1 MDRVPWGARRR
12 RLAFSTWRPEPIEV
26 LLRGI
31 FARYAATGHLLYV
44 TSEGTLMAVPFDQDR
59 MEVAGEPVALEM
71 ASGFGPAVGRS
82 TWRSPPPA
90 RSGMRPA
97 GVGSAGTGEAVW
109 VTREG
114 AGDADSRSDR
124 PAERPGALQG
134 REAARDRHP

>member
-1 MDRVPWGARRR
+1 MGARRR

-59 MEVAGEPVALEM
+59 MEVAGEPVALGDGIGVRTGGGAVDLALS
-71 ASGFGPAVGRS
+71 ASGTLWYAAG
-82 TWRSPPPA
+82 
-90 RSGMRPA
+90 

-109 VTREG
+109 VTR
-114 AGDADSRSDR
+114 R
-124 PAERPGALQG
+124 G
-134 REAARDRHP
+134 RRRRFPE